1 MALSTSKNWIA
12 RSMRTTWDSPRVL
25 QWRARASRWREVP
38 YSGTLVLLIGTAL
51 TTLFILLVDRTL
63 VVISNPGLIYLPL
76 VAMLAYHW
84 SVRYAVI
91 AMLLQLACVYVF
103 LIPPPTIVKSLTSQ
117 STVQLLVLAAV
128 TGFTLSI
135 VQLARQRR
143 SIAEREAERIALL
156 NRVGVALSSELDE
169 TRLLHLIAET
179 ARNLTGAGFAAFTLR
194 PVNESGQPL
203 VPSEGSLFH
212 LAAVVGVTEE
222 QERLFSR
229 MPLGGEGL
237 LAPIFRQGVPV
248 LVPDALAHIRLPEQV
263 RPSQLR
269 DTSPGSREAARQAAF
284 DYAHGHLGK
293 EGLRSLGIPRG
304 HPIVRSFLG
313 VPLLDRN
320 RQVSGGL
327 LLGHEEPGCFTQEDE
342 TLLVGLAAQAAIS
355 LENARLYQTV
365 QMRAQE
371 LDAIFES
378 IADGVTLVD
387 PKGNIQRENRSAYRL
402 REALQNSPEDEHATE
417 ALLHTP
423 AQRALGGEAEQ
434 DTVVTIVDAHQE
446 TREYIVNASSL
457 RFPAASS
464 GSLAYEE
471 QATNDSR
478 YDVSGAVVV
487 WHDVTEARRLLIEQR
502 VHAET
507 EARRALLQ
515 LVLDELPS
523 SVYLVR
529 GYDARLVLA
538 NRAAA
543 TVWGAPW
550 SPGQPMGEFLKENG
564 IRIFDIDGHAL
575 GLEQL
580 ATLRA
585 VQRGETVHQ
594 HQEIIRHPDGTSLPV
609 LVNAVALD
617 TRDLGVLA
625 LDTISHTT
633 EERQPAAIVVYQDVT
648 ALKEAEQLKDEFIGI
663 AAHELRTPLAVLK
676 GFAQTLIIQTARG
689 KGPELADW
697 QGEALQG
704 IDQATLRLVE
714 LTEDLLD
721 VTRLQAGRLTLHL
734 EPVDL
739 VALVHRVVTRLQM
752 TTEKHTIS
760 IRTAVEHLVVDVDP
774 RRTEQVLSNLLGN
787 AIKYSP
793 EGGQIEVAMRE
804 GADTNMALLSVCD
817 RGIGIPAHQQSLVF
831 GRFARADNAREHGI
845 GGTGLGLYLCRE
857 LVERQ
862 GGRIW
867 FESTEGQGSTFFIA
881 LPLTSYQDL

>member
-417 ALLHTP
+417 ALLHAP
-423 AQRALGGEAEQ
+423 AQRALGGEAKQ
-434 DTVVTIVDAHQE
+434 DTVVTIVDDHQE

-464 GSLAYEE
+464 GPLSYDE

-538 NRAAA
+538 NRAAT

-550 SPGQPMGEFLKENG
+550 SPGQPMSEFLKENG

-575 GLEQL
+575 VLEQL

-609 LVNAVALD
+609 L
-617 TRDLGVLA
+617 
-625 LDTISHTT
+625 
-633 EERQPAAIVVYQDVT
+633 
-648 ALKEAEQLKDEFIGI
+648 IGI